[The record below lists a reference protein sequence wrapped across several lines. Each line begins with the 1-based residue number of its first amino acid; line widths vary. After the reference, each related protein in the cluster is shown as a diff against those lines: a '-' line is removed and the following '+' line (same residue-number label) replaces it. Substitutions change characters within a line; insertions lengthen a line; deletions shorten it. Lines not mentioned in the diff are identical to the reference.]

1 MTPLDRAVIRL
12 WLSLPFVRKS
22 RRLGISTRRMVILYA
37 LVNWW
42 FIALIEAALTLACQG
57 ECLR

>member
-1 MTPLDRAVIRL
+1 VSPLDRAIARL

-22 RRLGISTRRMVILYA
+22 RRMGVSTTRMIVLYV

-42 FIALIEAALTLACQG
+42 IIAVIEAVLNMLTTG
-57 ECLR
+57 RIDR